1 MKFRTFL
8 MYVGQFDFQN
18 QNFAGAYKAYD
29 AWLTYPQ
36 NHKLVADE
44 PKVLNDSVFDKN
56 QVAYYACLAAYQ
68 GKDFDKVATHLEEAL
83 KYDKEAK
90 TVKQLHLMTLL
101 EKGDT
106 AQWVDASKKYAVADE
121 VIAQNLLAYY
131 TERRTMRLRWSL
143 PTVFWRP
150 TRIIRLP
157 IIQKV

>member
-1 MKFRTFL
+1 MLVWTHTKNATSMTRKRNMRKKNKGNLMKFRTFL

-68 GKDFDKVATHLEEAL
+68 GKDFDKGR
-83 KYDKEAK
+83 YSS
-90 TVKQLHLMTLL
+90 
-101 EKGDT
+101 GRGI
-106 AQWVDASKKYAVADE
+106 E
-121 VIAQNLLAYY
+121 V
-131 TERRTMRLRWSL
+131 
-143 PTVFWRP
+143 
-150 TRIIRLP
+150 
-157 IIQKV
+157 

>member
-90 TVKQLHLMTLL
+90 TVRQLHLMTLL

-106 AQWVDASKKYAVADE
+106 AQW
-121 VIAQNLLAYY
+121 LML
-131 TERRTMRLRWSL
+131 RRSMQR
-143 PTVFWRP
+143 
-150 TRIIRLP
+150 
-157 IIQKV
+157 QMK